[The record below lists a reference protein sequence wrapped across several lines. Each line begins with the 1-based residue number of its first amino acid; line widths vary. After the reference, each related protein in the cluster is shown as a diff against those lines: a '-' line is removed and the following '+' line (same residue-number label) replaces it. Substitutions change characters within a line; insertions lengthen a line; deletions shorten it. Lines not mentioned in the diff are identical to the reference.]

1 MLVSG
6 RVCIRNHETLFG
18 LMGAGRGD
26 TGIFHLNIQLG
37 DLQIHKD
44 VHRFPN
50 QTVHLCILEMGHRY
64 FLRRTDILLMVQKSC
79 TSYQLRLVVFPIIYK
94 VLYVPVGAGFLPST
108 VPLKDF
114 WRCQTWRQSAPV
126 LLDPRLGS
134 RADGIVVPTQARW
147 SVMVFW
153 WWFVK
158 IEMNL

>member
-26 TGIFHLNIQLG
+26 TDIFHLNIQLG

-79 TSYQLRLVVFPIIYK
+79 TSYQLRLVVFPTIYR

-108 VPLKDF
+108 VPLNPLALPNLEAK
-114 WRCQTWRQSAPV
+114 CSSPV
-126 LLDPRLGS
+126 GSSLGITGGWHRS
-134 RADGIVVPTQARW
+134 TYTGQ
-147 SVMVFW
+147 MVSDVF
-153 WWFVK
+153 FGG
-158 IEMNL
+158 L